1 MLQREAV
8 MELVK
13 AAIRE
18 VVEREVEVSETTEL
32 SEFGVDSLDAVEIE
46 LTIER
51 DSGNQIRFDDES
63 RVHPTDTVGALVDR
77 AMRCRIVNTR
87 GDA

>member
-1 MLQREAV
+1 
-8 MELVK
+8 MELVVS
-13 AAIRE
+13 AVRE
-18 VVEREVEVSETTEL
+18 VVEGQVVVSETTEL
-32 SEFGVDSLDAVEIE
+32 SELGVDSLDAVDIE

-51 DSGNQIRFDDES
+51 DSGNQIRFDDDS

-77 AMRCRIVNTR
+77 AMRRRIVNTR